1 MKRRRLVGMIADRA
15 GQLGVSWTLRRNGAN
30 HDLYDLDGTMIPI
43 PRHRTIAPPTARDIL
58 KQTQPTLGERW
69 WT

>member
-1 MKRRRLVGMIADRA
+1 MKRRELVTLI
-15 GQLGVSWTLRRNGAN
+15 GQQAAAVGVGWQLRRHGAN
-30 HDLYDLDGTMIPI
+30 HEIWELDGTMIPI

-58 KQTQPTLGERW
+58 KQTQPTLGRRW